1 MLPQYTADAS
11 RIAAQAPLFTVDNH
25 VLYYLDNKQPDIKRA
40 VVPKHLRK
48 QIMQD
53 YHSGCMAGHFSGPH
67 LQYTKLCYV
76 SGGGMECTAMLWVF
90 VRLAQTVLL

>member
-1 MLPQYTADAS
+1 VNN
-11 RIAAQAPLFTVDNH
+11 R

-53 YHSGCMAGHFSGPH
+53 YHSGCMAGHFSGP
-67 LQYTKLCYV
+67 
-76 SGGGMECTAMLWVF
+76 
-90 VRLAQTVLL
+90 RLYKTLPCK